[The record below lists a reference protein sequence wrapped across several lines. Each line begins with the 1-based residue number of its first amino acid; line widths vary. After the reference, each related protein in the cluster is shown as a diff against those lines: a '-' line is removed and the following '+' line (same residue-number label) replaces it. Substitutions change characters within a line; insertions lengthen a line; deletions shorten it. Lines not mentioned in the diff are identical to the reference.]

1 MKTTYM
7 NLCLKLWAVAGSA
20 EWSLCDDVLNI
31 FKEVSDNLR
40 SNDLSQQPVHGLD
53 VK

>member
-7 NLCLKLWAVAGSA
+7 NLCLKLWAEVESA
-20 EWSLCDDVLNI
+20 EMVLCDDVLNI